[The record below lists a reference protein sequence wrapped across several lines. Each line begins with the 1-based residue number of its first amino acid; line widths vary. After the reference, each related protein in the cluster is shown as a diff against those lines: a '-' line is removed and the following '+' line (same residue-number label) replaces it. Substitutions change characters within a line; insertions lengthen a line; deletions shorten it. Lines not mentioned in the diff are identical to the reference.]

1 VFTLRIEI
9 PALPPSVNRYV
20 RQGKGHTYLT
30 KESKEFMKLASTL
43 AREQARS
50 LNWEIIPA
58 TNFFPM
64 WIFFEMKHRRFP
76 DPNNLLKVLIDAM
89 EGIIFENDKWVCPIV
104 RAEITGR
111 FHTTVEFQE
120 WRGKD

>member
-1 VFTLRIEI
+1 
-9 PALPPSVNRYV
+9 
-20 RQGKGHTYLT
+20 
-30 KESKEFMKLASTL
+30 
-43 AREQARS
+43 
-50 LNWEIIPA
+50 
-58 TNFFPM
+58 
-64 WIFFEMKHRRFP
+64 MKHRRFP